1 MSGTFSPVMKEP
13 RTLHEIKLELDELT
27 ERRTR
32 LWHELSIAHDPDTSA
47 EARRL
52 SERIEALWNEAR
64 AARTR
69 VVFGPQQAIITRA
82 RADERLER
90 EIAAKIAA

>member
-1 MSGTFSPVMKEP
+1 MNEP

-32 LWHELSIAHDPDTSA
+32 LWQELSVAHEPGKSA
-47 EARRL
+47 EAKRL
-52 SERIEALWNEAR
+52 GERIQALWNEAR

>member
-1 MSGTFSPVMKEP
+1 MSEP
-13 RTLHEIKLELDELT
+13 RTFHEIKLELDELT

-32 LWHELSIAHDPDTSA
+32 LWHELSVAHDPGKSA
-47 EARRL
+47 EAKRIG
-52 SERIEALWNEAR
+52 ERIEALWNEAR

-69 VVFGPQQAIITRA
+69 AVFGPQQAIITRA

>member
-1 MSGTFSPVMKEP
+1 MTEP
-13 RTLHEIKLELDELT
+13 RTLHEIKRELDELT
-27 ERRTR
+27 ERRAR
-32 LWHELSIAHDPDTSA
+32 LWHELSTAHDPAKGA

-52 SERIEALWNEAR
+52 GERIEALWNEAR

-69 VVFGPQQAIITRA
+69 AVFGPQQAIITRA